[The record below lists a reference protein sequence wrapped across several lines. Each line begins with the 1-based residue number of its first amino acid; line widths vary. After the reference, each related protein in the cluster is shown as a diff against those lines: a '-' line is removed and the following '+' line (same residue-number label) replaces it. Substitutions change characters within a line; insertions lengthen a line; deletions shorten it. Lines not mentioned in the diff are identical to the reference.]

1 MAIFVPTRQRT
12 YYFDSFGDEP
22 NEQLKGFLKTFPQV
36 IRNTNTLQA
45 ISSNYCGHYCI
56 FFVFNMS
63 LPCTS
68 FGELMRRLERTGNP
82 DRIVHEFV
90 ECLLNE

>member
-1 MAIFVPTRQRT
+1 MAIFVPTRQRA

-36 IRNTNTLQA
+36 VRNTNTLQA

-63 LPCTS
+63 LAAYN
-68 FGELMRRLERTGNP
+68 RLLAFRESRSMYRVIMT
-82 DRIVHEFV
+82 RS
-90 ECLLNE
+90 